1 MSADCA
7 IVTALSSEL
16 DKVLFHFRHA
26 KQIVDEERGGR
37 VFFETMSPSG
47 LHLVGASSIGMGQLN
62 AASLTR
68 DVIDRYSP
76 KSLILVGITGGLEKN
91 IPLGDVVVS
100 DQIIDYELGKVTP
113 KGFEPR
119 WSAYPVDSSIL
130 QKAQSFRNNSWV
142 EYVRT
147 ERPDG
152 IKNIDPKSNIGL
164 YLCGNKVIA
173 DEKTAG
179 ALKSFW
185 RKASAIEM
193 EAAAIAAM
201 LRQMTEPPSFI
212 VIKGICDYADSSKN
226 DNWQAY
232 AADAAASFAYS
243 FVTEQLA
250 PSDIHWP
257 PKKPNKIELEYRNL
271 RITLQEVFDLSEL
284 RVLCIDMGFDW
295 DEIAGTRKSEKIAD
309 LIQYAKRRSKLDTLI
324 LGSSIWTVLAWPDS
338 HSFLASP
345 AELYS
350 AIYQRLTPSVYP
362 DAAHRSAGAK
372 SA

>member
-16 DKVLFHFRHA
+16 DKVLFHFRHS
-26 KQIVDEERGGR
+26 KKIVDEDRGGR

-62 AASLTR
+62 AASLAR

-113 KGFEPR
+113 DGFDPR
-119 WSAYPVDSSIL
+119 WSAYPVDSKIL
-130 QKAQSFRNNSWV
+130 QKAQNYHNNSWGD
-142 EYVRT
+142 YIRT

-152 IKNIDPKSNIGL
+152 TRDINPKAKIGL

-193 EAAAIAAM
+193 EAAGIAAM
-201 LRQMTEPPSFI
+201 LRQMSDPPSFI
-212 VIKGICDYADSSKN
+212 VIKGVCDYADSSKN
-226 DNWQAY
+226 DNWHPY

-243 FVTEQLA
+243 FVTEQLT
-250 PSDIHWP
+250 PSDINWP
-257 PKKPNKIELEYRNL
+257 PKKPKLIELESRNL
-271 RITLQEVFDLSEL
+271 RITLQQAFDLSEL
-284 RVLCIDMGFDW
+284 RVLCIDVGFDW
-295 DEIAGTRKSEKIAD
+295 DEIAGARKSEKIAD
-309 LIQYAKRRSKLDTLI
+309 LIQYAKRRSKLEDLI
-324 LGSSIWTVLAWPDS
+324 HLVNEERDGILSSYV
-338 HSFLASP
+338 
-345 AELYS
+345 E
-350 AIYQRLTPSVYP
+350 
-362 DAAHRSAGAK
+362 K
-372 SA
+372 